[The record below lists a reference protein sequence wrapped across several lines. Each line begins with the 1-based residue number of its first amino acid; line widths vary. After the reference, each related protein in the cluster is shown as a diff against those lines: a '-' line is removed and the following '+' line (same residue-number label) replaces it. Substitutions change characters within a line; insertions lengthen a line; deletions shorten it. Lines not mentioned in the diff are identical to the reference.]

1 MLINVLFII
10 LLTKISEVSSLNNT
24 NKCNPIYNC
33 PPGSE
38 IISCFETGTSDD
50 VCKLCKEGTVQPDYI
65 SSHTP
70 DKNCFKRTSSCLSED
85 ITYSRE
91 RKETFCNSLGECR
104 CNLALCFFG
113 DPCLCDL
120 RREGCPENEF
130 LEENGE
136 CTPCPKGAA
145 KNGTGCGQCMYQPVD
160 IVHDLEDTGVVD
172 SVEKAGLVDNTT
184 ESTSWIPNV
193 TSKPMVVDNCV
204 SINIVITLAVIIC
217 VLGAIIIILIYRMYN
232 YLPLCIRKPHQFKEK
247 YDANM
252 ELHNIE
258 AAKMMEHFQM
268 K

>member
-160 IVHDLEDTGVVD
+160 VKQRVTVSVHELEDTGVVD
-172 SVEKAGLVDNTT
+172 SVEKEGLVDNTT

-204 SINIVITLAVIIC
+204 SINIVITLAVIIG
-217 VLGAIIIILIYRMYN
+217 VLGVIIIILIYK
-232 YLPLCIRKPHQFKEK
+232 RKPHQQFKEK
-247 YDANM
+247 DDETCRMA
-252 ELHNIE
+252 LHSIE
-258 AAKMMEHFQM
+258 ADKMM
-268 K
+268 